1 MVFKI
6 RIERLVVNLIT
17 TDTTA
22 TSVRSPRIRRM
33 SFVHLL
39 MLCCCLCLFVVAAE
53 EEEIKKFLRQ
63 QRQCFLN
70 LVYLQGN
77 IWQQILSFHFILE
90 LVTTVPF
97 ALTVSR
103 ARLMRTDSGSMW
115 AGRNHHGSL
124 V

>member
-6 RIERLVVNLIT
+6 RIERVVVNLIT

-22 TSVRSPRIRRM
+22 TTVSSPRIGRRR
-33 SFVHLL
+33 FVHLPL
-39 MLCCCLCLFVVAAE
+39 LCRCLYLFVVAAE
-53 EEEIKKFLRQ
+53 EEAETLKFLGQ
-63 QRQCFLN
+63 QRECFLN
-70 LVYLQGN
+70 LVSLQGN

-103 ARLMRTDSGSMW
+103 GGLMQTD
-115 AGRNHHGSL
+115 
-124 V
+124 